1 MTYKKGMSKAKFK
14 HSMSNFW
21 PTRWQYSKTVEEWVH
36 ALHDGAFSSTQQREV
51 YRNLIKDLLFSAID
65 KLVLERKLLKQQGKN
80 MKEMI
85 SSPDPEN
92 ALVAIT
98 IMAALKPKKFKKS
111 IKQEIKNTETNG

>member
-111 IKQEIKNTETNG
+111 LTIKNP